1 MLDPSI
7 KITFTLHKC
16 NNHYGFSV
24 LLEKT
29 DIEFYYIQLTVYSHN
44 EYVTLMIL
52 TVLNKSPVK
61 KLT

>member
-7 KITFTLHKC
+7 KIIFTIRKC

-24 LLEKT
+24 LLEKI
-29 DIEFYYIQLTVYSHN
+29 DIEFCCIQLIVYSHN

-52 TVLNKSPVK
+52 TVLNKTPLK